1 LIGTLSE
8 NLSCGHA
15 SCRSPA
21 SLRCVRVRRITEA
34 IYRSESGRIL
44 ATLVRLLRRRAR
56 FDSTQTDLALD

>member
-1 LIGTLSE
+1 MAKNGPEEL
-8 NLSCGHA
+8 
-15 SCRSPA
+15 
-21 SLRCVRVRRITEA
+21 RRIIEA